1 MMQLQS
7 NVAFGKF
14 SAQSG
19 TVYTSDANGL
29 ITVASN
35 DINSLLNAGCVPFSG
50 PLTSNFRNIFDGPDF
65 SVNPFQR
72 NIPGL
77 ASAGVITTAISNT
90 PTYFADRW
98 FGVGGA
104 SSAILFSLLADTSIP
119 GFSQSLKLSRQA
131 ANTNTAAI
139 NIGQVI
145 ETLDAVKLQGQT
157 VTLSFWA
164 KTGVNYSGG
173 SLGVQLISGT
183 GTNQTA
189 AQMVA
194 ASWTGQ
200 TSVINTTQ
208 ALTGSMVRYQFTAAV
223 PAACTQIGALFS
235 FTPSGTAGAD
245 DSISFQGF
253 QLEIGAQA
261 GPFEHRDVQVE
272 LEICQ
277 RYAWLIAEPAANVI
291 VGIGGAV
298 AAANAQVFYLA
309 APVQFVKA
317 PTVSVNAGAW
327 KVSAAAA
334 AAAATGLAAG
344 ATHTVNAI
352 SITSAVTETVGL
364 AASLQGGGGTG
375 WILASADF

>member
-173 SLGVQLISGT
+173 SLGVQLIYGT

-352 SITSAVTETVGL
+352 SITSTVTETVGL